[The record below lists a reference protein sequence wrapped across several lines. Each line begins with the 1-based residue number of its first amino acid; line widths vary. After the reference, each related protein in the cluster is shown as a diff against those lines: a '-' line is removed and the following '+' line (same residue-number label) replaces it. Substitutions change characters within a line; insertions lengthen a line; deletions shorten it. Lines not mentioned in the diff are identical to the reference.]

1 MNVLCYTILYVLCY
15 TIMYSAIIKCLKLVT
30 PKMDDEY
37 GQEPGGCK
45 IPMYSLSQEN
55 ADFFTMNTQT
65 GSQMDIPEMFQEGK
79 STNKFFRCQK
89 LCK

>member
-1 MNVLCYTILYVLCY
+1 MLYYYVFSY
-15 TIMYSAIIKCLKLVT
+15 NQVFETGD
-30 PKMDDEY
+30 PKN
-37 GQEPGGCK
+37 GRQIWAGGCK
-45 IPMYSLSQEN
+45 IPMYSPSQEN
-55 ADFFTMNTQT
+55 ADFYTMNTQT